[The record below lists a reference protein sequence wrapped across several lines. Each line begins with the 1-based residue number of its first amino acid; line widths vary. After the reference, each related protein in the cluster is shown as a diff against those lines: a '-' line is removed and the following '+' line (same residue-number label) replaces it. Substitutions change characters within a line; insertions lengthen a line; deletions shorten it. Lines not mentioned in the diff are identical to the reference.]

1 MLGRLILA
9 AAAAHANRGHEVAQF
24 VRARAGL
31 LKSIVLFRTHVD
43 DALTVRIYKTLHT
56 SLNNAK
62 NYDLSILYDPDAL
75 PTCCAQFDKDAASI
89 KFGLQEFETSYPLV
103 ELQMHKTRGQPAVKK
118 SHYQQLAYAYALRGK
133 DLCGNHPVCRVHPTT
148 LH

>member
-1 MLGRLILA
+1 MLGRLLLA
-9 AAAAHANRGHEVAQF
+9 AAAGHASNRGHEVAQF

-43 DALTVRIYKTLHT
+43 DALTVRIYKTLHA

-75 PTCCAQFDKDAASI
+75 ATCCAQFDEDAASI
-89 KFGLQEFETSYPLV
+89 KFGLQEFETSYPHV
-103 ELQMHKTRGQPAVKK
+103 ELMVHKLSGQPG
-118 SHYQQLAYAYALRGK
+118 LRSRTTSSSPTRTR
-133 DLCGNHPVCRVHPTT
+133 CGARTT
-148 LH
+148 SMPGASSTTWP